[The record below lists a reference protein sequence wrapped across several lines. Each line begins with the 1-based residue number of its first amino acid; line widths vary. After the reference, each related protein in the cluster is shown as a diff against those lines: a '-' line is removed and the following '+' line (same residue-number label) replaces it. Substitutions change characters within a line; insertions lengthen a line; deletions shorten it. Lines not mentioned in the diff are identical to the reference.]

1 MIILTIFLLSCIL
14 VTVFLLAKNNFDAT
28 NSKPSQEISSVVTE
42 DEDSWKDKINWDYVE
57 KGVSPPNGDDEILLT
72 RDSFA

>member
-14 VTVFLLAKNNFDAT
+14 VTVFLLAKNNLDAT
-28 NSKPSQEISSVVTE
+28 NSKPSQEIPSVAE
-42 DEDSWKDKINWDYVE
+42 EGEDSWKDKIDWDYVE

-72 RDSFA
+72 RDSSA